1 MSEEKAVQQVEVEL
15 TGEHTHNGTDYPA
28 GAKIKVTPRQKAFL
42 ESVKKVKVANTPA
55 KEA

>member
-15 TGEHTHNGTDYPA
+15 TGAHTHNGTDYPA

-42 ESVKKVKVANTPA
+42 ESVKKIKGAATTS